1 MLFHNL
7 NDLWFQWLKLLE
19 IETGKKCCTNECEM
33 ENVLHALISNHRF
46 VSLLNSLIVA
56 IAPNPPNKLI
66 EKLQNWN
73 QLLLNTWNW
82 FLNKRI
88 PIIPQHFTFFH
99 YPSGFIMFSFFVYSF
114 LYFTGLG
121 ASIKEKK
128 LYVKQCIIIIR
139 INELLVYMLRI
150 SIGCKTK
157 IINKLGT
164 GRENAGETSY
174 KTWIPIEFRVRS
186 MCNIHP

>member
-1 MLFHNL
+1 
-7 NDLWFQWLKLLE
+7 
-19 IETGKKCCTNECEM
+19 
-33 ENVLHALISNHRF
+33 
-46 VSLLNSLIVA
+46 
-56 IAPNPPNKLI
+56 
-66 EKLQNWN
+66 
-73 QLLLNTWNW
+73 
-82 FLNKRI
+82 
-88 PIIPQHFTFFH
+88 
-99 YPSGFIMFSFFVYSF
+99 MFSFFVYSF

-121 ASIKEKK
+121 ASMKEKK

-174 KTWIPIEFRVRS
+174 KT
-186 MCNIHP
+186 